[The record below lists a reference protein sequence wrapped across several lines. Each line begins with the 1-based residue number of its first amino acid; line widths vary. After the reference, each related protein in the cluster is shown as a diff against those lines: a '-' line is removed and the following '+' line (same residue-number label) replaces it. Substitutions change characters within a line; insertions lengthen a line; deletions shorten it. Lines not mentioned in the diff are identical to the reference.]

1 MIRHEMCSL
10 FSSASFG
17 DMDPDHESLDFVSVR
32 LKKLVDMVRSVNLP
46 TFQSVSYLIIQK
58 KALANVGYIKYP
70 LVIFQVATE
79 NGPVEIVVFPMKIA
93 WWIFPVRYVN
103 VYQFGYPAGSRSFL
117 LESDGSEVG
126 ISFSFGLWR
135 GDRWCLGNMH
145 IFRTFGCHLWALLHG
160 VMNVSPVL

>member
-1 MIRHEMCSL
+1 
-10 FSSASFG
+10 
-17 DMDPDHESLDFVSVR
+17 MDPDHESLDFVSVR

-93 WWIFPVRYVN
+93 WWIFPVRFMYTLTSLGIQLEAEVSFWN
-103 VYQFGYPAGSRSFL
+103 PTGPRLGSLLALGFGEAIAGVWEICTSS
-117 LESDGSEVG
+117 G
-126 ISFSFGLWR
+126 
-135 GDRWCLGNMH
+135 
-145 IFRTFGCHLWALLHG
+145 HLDAIYGHCFMG
-160 VMNVSPVL
+160 